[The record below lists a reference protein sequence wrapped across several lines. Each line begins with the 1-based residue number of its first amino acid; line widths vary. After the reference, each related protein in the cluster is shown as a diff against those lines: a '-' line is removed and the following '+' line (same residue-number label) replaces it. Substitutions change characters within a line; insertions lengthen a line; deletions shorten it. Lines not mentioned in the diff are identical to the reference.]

1 MLPLPLKPPR
11 GDQPVPFMDLAALHA
26 PIHKEIERRI
36 SALVSSSSFV
46 LGPAV
51 ESFET
56 KFADYCEAR
65 FAIGCNSG
73 TSAIHLA
80 LAALDIGPGDEVIT
94 VSHTFVG
101 TVWGILYCGATPV
114 FADIDPDSMT
124 MNSAQLEQL
133 VTQRTRAIVPVHLYG
148 QPVDMNPVLSVARKH
163 GLYVVE
169 DAAQAHGARYQ
180 GRRVGSLG
188 HMACFSFYPG
198 KNLGAWGEAGA
209 VVTSAPELAQRLRRL
224 RDHGQPRRYHHVEL
238 GYNYRM
244 DAIQGAVLEVK
255 LGHLDRWNAR
265 RAELAEGYR
274 ETLADVPGLRLPA
287 CGEYAE
293 SVHHLYVVR
302 HRRRDALAD
311 AMTAR
316 GIATGLHYPQ
326 PVHRQPGVSAR
337 VAQTCDLP
345 ETDAVAASCLSL
357 PMCPTLSDGQVR
369 RVGRALA
376 ASLESI

>member
-1 MLPLPLKPPR
+1 
-11 GDQPVPFMDLAALHA
+11 MDLAALHA
-26 PIHKEIERRI
+26 PIQKEIERRI
-36 SALVSSSSFV
+36 SALVSASSFV

-51 ESFET
+51 ESFEA
-56 KFADYCEAR
+56 KFAEYCEAR

-124 MNSAQLEQL
+124 MNSAQIEQL
-133 VTQRTRAIVPVHLYG
+133 VTHRTRAIVPVHLYG
-148 QPVDMNPVLSVARKH
+148 QPVDMSPVLSVARKH
-163 GLYVVE
+163 GLYVIE
-169 DAAQAHGARYQ
+169 DAAQAHGARYR

-209 VVTSAPELAQRLRRL
+209 VVTSVPELAQRLRRL
-224 RDHGQPRRYHHVEL
+224 RDHGQPQRYHHAEL

-265 RAELAEGYR
+265 RAELAQAYR
-274 ETLADVPGLRLPA
+274 EALADVPGLRLPA
-287 CGEYAE
+287 CREQTE

-302 HRRRDALAD
+302 HQRRDALAGEM
-311 AMTAR
+311 AAR

-326 PVHRQPGVSAR
+326 PVHRQPGVTAGD
-337 VAQTCDLP
+337 AQTSDLP
-345 ETDAVAASCLSL
+345 ETDGVAATCLSL
-357 PMCPTLSDGQVR
+357 PMCPTLSDRQVR
-369 RVGRALA
+369 EVGDALA

>member
-1 MLPLPLKPPR
+1 MLPLPLKPPC

-26 PIHKEIERRI
+26 PIQKEIERRI
-36 SALVSSSSFV
+36 SALVSASSFV

-51 ESFET
+51 ESFEA

-133 VTQRTRAIVPVHLYG
+133 ITQRTRAIVPVHLYG
-148 QPVDMNPVLSVARKH
+148 QPVDMSPVLSVARKH
-163 GLYVVE
+163 GLYVIE

-224 RDHGQPRRYHHVEL
+224 RDHGQPQRYHHAEL

-265 RAELAEGYR
+265 RAELAQAYGE
-274 ETLADVPGLRLPA
+274 AFVDMPGLRLPA
-287 CGEYAE
+287 CCEQTE

-302 HRRRDALAD
+302 HQRRDALAGEM
-311 AMTAR
+311 AAR

-326 PVHRQPGVSAR
+326 PVHRQPGVTAGD
-337 VAQTCDLP
+337 AQTSDLP
-345 ETDAVAASCLSL
+345 ETDAVAATCLSL
-357 PMCPTLSDGQVR
+357 PMCPTLSDRQVR
-369 RVGRALA
+369 QVTGALA
-376 ASLESI
+376 ASLDSI